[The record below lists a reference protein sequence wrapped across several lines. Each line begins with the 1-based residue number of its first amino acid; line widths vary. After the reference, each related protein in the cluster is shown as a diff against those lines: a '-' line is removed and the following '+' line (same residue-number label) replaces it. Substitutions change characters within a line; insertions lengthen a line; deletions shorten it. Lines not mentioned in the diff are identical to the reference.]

1 MAGHGPA
8 NFKLYGHMTSFLASP
23 EFGGRLVYPP
33 SCIAYSGN
41 CGKRKSWME
50 IDCENIARRRR
61 AQCTKWIEKKKK
73 HSKIIKTDEEVY
85 MQCCMQK
92 EFKSKRIKQ
101 PTTATCQRNARQCGS
116 EWNQIHKIK
125 SKTIKHKYGH
135 E

>member
-61 AQCTKWIEKKKK
+61 AQCTKWIEKNK
-73 HSKIIKTDEEVY
+73 SIPRSSRQMRRCVY
-85 MQCCMQK
+85 AMLYA
-92 EFKSKRIKQ
+92 KRIQVKTNK
-101 PTTATCQRNARQCGS
+101 TTHHGDMPEKRPPMRL
-116 EWNQIHKIK
+116 
-125 SKTIKHKYGH
+125 
-135 E
+135 